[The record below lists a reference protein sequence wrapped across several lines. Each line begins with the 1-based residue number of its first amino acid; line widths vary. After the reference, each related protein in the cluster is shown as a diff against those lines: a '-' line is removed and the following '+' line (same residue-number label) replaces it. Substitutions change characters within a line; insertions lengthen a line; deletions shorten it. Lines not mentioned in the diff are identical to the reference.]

1 MLPVVAIVGRPNVGK
16 SSLFNQLTQTNDAL
30 VADFHG
36 LTRDRI
42 YGHLR
47 TDKSDI
53 ILIDTGGLDHDHG
66 DLSQVIKEQTDLAIE
81 ESDLIVMIVDGREG
95 LTNSDQE
102 IAQALRK
109 KNKSVLVAIN
119 KTEGM
124 NSQTMAADFYSLGF
138 KAMLSISALRGDHCE
153 ELISRILE
161 ILGMNQADS
170 GYQEIPEEKIS
181 IALIGRPNV
190 GKSTFINGLLKEE
203 RLLTENQPGTTRD
216 SIHIDYQ
223 FGNQDLI
230 LIDTAG
236 IRRKK
241 KVGEAIEKFS
251 IVKALQALDLSDAV
265 IVMIDGD
272 EGITDQDLSLIGLVL
287 NSGRAFIITINKYDL
302 LDEAAKEMVD
312 RQIKRKLKFAAYVDV
327 QFISAL
333 KRKHLKQTMN
343 GVLAAAK
350 NAMRTVPTSELSSL
364 IERLMETDPPPYI
377 QGRRIKLKYAHQG
390 GIQPPTFIIY
400 GNQTKK
406 LRDNYKKF
414 IERQIRSYFSF
425 MGTPIQLFFKD
436 SKNPFSDRKNKLSH
450 RQWKKRRRVIRLRKK
465 RS

>member
-42 YGHLR
+42 YGHLH

-109 KNKSVLVAIN
+109 KNKSVLLAVN

-138 KAMLSISALRGDHCE
+138 KAMLSISALRGDHCQ

-170 GYQEIPEEKIS
+170 GYQELPEEKIS

-216 SIHIDYQ
+216 TIHIDYQ

-272 EGITDQDLSLIGLVL
+272 EGITDQDLSLIGLVV

-333 KRKHLKQTMN
+333 KRRHLKQTMN

-364 IERLMETDPPPYI
+364 IEKLMETDPPPYV

-414 IERQIRSYFSF
+414 IESRIRSYFSF

-436 SKNPFSDRKNKLSH
+436 SKNPFADRKNKLSH

>member
-42 YGHLR
+42 YGHLH

-109 KNKSVLVAIN
+109 KNKSVLLAVN

-138 KAMLSISALRGDHCE
+138 KAMLSISALRGDHCQ

-170 GYQEIPEEKIS
+170 GYQELPEEKIS

-216 SIHIDYQ
+216 TIHIDYQ

-272 EGITDQDLSLIGLVL
+272 EGITDQDLSLIGLVV

-333 KRKHLKQTMN
+333 KRRHLKQTMN

-364 IERLMETDPPPYI
+364 IEKLMETDPPPYV

-414 IERQIRSYFSF
+414 IESRIRSYFSF

-436 SKNPFSDRKNKLSH
+436 SKNPFAERKNKLSH

>member
-42 YGHLR
+42 YGHLH

-109 KNKSVLVAIN
+109 KNKSVLLAIN

-138 KAMLSISALRGDHCE
+138 KAMLSISALRGDHCQ

-170 GYQEIPEEKIS
+170 GYQELPEEKIS

-216 SIHIDYQ
+216 TIHIDYQ

-272 EGITDQDLSLIGLVL
+272 EGITDQDLSLIGLVV
-287 NSGRAFIITINKYDL
+287 NSGRAFIITIYKYDL
-302 LDEAAKEMVD
+302 LDEAGKEMVD

-333 KRKHLKQTMN
+333 KRQHLKQTMN

-364 IERLMETDPPPYI
+364 IEKLMETDPPPYV

-414 IERQIRSYFSF
+414 IESRIRSYFSF

-436 SKNPFSDRKNKLSH
+436 SKNPFAERKNKLSH

>member
-42 YGHLR
+42 YGHLH

-109 KNKSVLVAIN
+109 KNKSVLLAVN

-138 KAMLSISALRGDHCE
+138 KAMLSISALRGDHCQ

-170 GYQEIPEEKIS
+170 GYQELPEEKIS

-216 SIHIDYQ
+216 TIHIDYQ

-241 KVGEAIEKFS
+241 KIGEVIEKFS

-272 EGITDQDLSLIGLVL
+272 EGITDQDLSLIGLVV

-333 KRKHLKQTMN
+333 KRRHLKQTMN

-364 IERLMETDPPPYI
+364 IEKLMETDPPPYV

-414 IERQIRSYFSF
+414 IESRIRSYFSF

-436 SKNPFSDRKNKLSH
+436 SKNPFAERKNKLSH

>member
-16 SSLFNQLTQTNDAL
+16 SSLFNQITQTNDAL

-42 YGHLR
+42 YGHLH
-47 TDKSDI
+47 TDESDI

-66 DLSQVIKEQTDLAIE
+66 DLSQIIKEQTDLAIE

-109 KNKSVLVAIN
+109 KNKSVLLAIN

-124 NSQTMAADFYSLGF
+124 NSQTMDADFYSLGF

-153 ELISRILE
+153 ELISQISE
-161 ILGMNQADS
+161 ILDVDQADS
-170 GYQEIPEEKIS
+170 GYQELPDEKIS

-216 SIHIDYQ
+216 SIYIDYQ
-223 FGNQDLI
+223 FGGQDLI

-241 KVGEAIEKFS
+241 KVGEVIEKFS
-251 IVKALQALDLSDAV
+251 IVKALQAVDVSDAV

-287 NSGRAFIITINKYDL
+287 NSGRAFTIAVNKYDL
-302 LDEAAKEMVD
+302 LDDEAQEMID
-312 RQIKRKLKFAAYVDV
+312 RQIKRRLKFAAFVDI

-333 KRKHLKQTMN
+333 KRKHLKQTMK

-350 NAMRTVPTSELSSL
+350 NAMQTVSTSELSKL
-364 IERLMETDPPPYI
+364 IERLMETDPPPYV

-406 LRDNYKKF
+406 LRGNYKKF
-414 IERQIRSYFSF
+414 IENQIRSRFSLL
-425 MGTPIQLFFKD
+425 GTPIELFFKD
-436 SKNPFSDRKNKLSH
+436 SKNPFSDRKNKLSS

>member
-42 YGHLR
+42 YGHLH

-109 KNKSVLVAIN
+109 KNKSVLLAIN

-138 KAMLSISALRGDHCE
+138 KAMLSISALRGDHCQ

-170 GYQEIPEEKIS
+170 GYQELPEEKIS

-216 SIHIDYQ
+216 TIHIDYQ

-333 KRKHLKQTMN
+333 KRQHLKQTMN

-364 IERLMETDPPPYI
+364 IERLMETDPPPYV

-414 IERQIRSYFSF
+414 IESQIRSYFSF

-436 SKNPFSDRKNKLSH
+436 SKNPFADRKNRLSN
-450 RQWKKRRRVIRLRKK
+450 RQWKKRRRVIRLRKR

>member
-42 YGHLR
+42 YGHLH
-47 TDKSDI
+47 TDESDI

-66 DLSQVIKEQTDLAIE
+66 DLSQIIKEQTDLAIE

-109 KNKSVLVAIN
+109 KNKSVLLAIN

-124 NSQTMAADFYSLGF
+124 NSQTMDADFYSLGF

-153 ELISRILE
+153 ELISQISE
-161 ILGMNQADS
+161 ILDVDQADS
-170 GYQEIPEEKIS
+170 GYQELPDEKIS

-216 SIHIDYQ
+216 SIYIDYQ
-223 FGNQDLI
+223 FGGQDLI

-241 KVGEAIEKFS
+241 KVGEVIEKFS
-251 IVKALQALDLSDAV
+251 IVKALQALDVSDAV

-287 NSGRAFIITINKYDL
+287 NSGRAFTIAVNKYDL
-302 LDEAAKEMVD
+302 LDDEAQEMID
-312 RQIKRKLKFAAYVDV
+312 RQIKRRLKFAAFVDI

-333 KRKHLKQTMN
+333 KRKHLKQTMK

-350 NAMRTVPTSELSSL
+350 NAMQTVSTSELSKL
-364 IERLMETDPPPYI
+364 IERLMETDPPPYV

-406 LRDNYKKF
+406 LRGNYKKF
-414 IERQIRSYFSF
+414 IENQIRSRFSF
-425 MGTPIQLFFKD
+425 LGTPIELFFKD
-436 SKNPFSDRKNKLSH
+436 SKNPFSDRKNKLSS

>member
-109 KNKSVLVAIN
+109 KNKSVLLAIN

-138 KAMLSISALRGDHCE
+138 KAMLSISALRGDHCQ

-364 IERLMETDPPPYI
+364 IERLMETDPPPYV

-414 IERQIRSYFSF
+414 IESQIRSYFSF

-436 SKNPFSDRKNKLSH
+436 SKNPFADRKNKLSH

>member
-102 IAQALRK
+102 IAHALRK

-364 IERLMETDPPPYI
+364 IERLMETDPPPYV

>member
-42 YGHLR
+42 YGHLH

-109 KNKSVLVAIN
+109 KNKSVLLAIN

-138 KAMLSISALRGDHCE
+138 KAMLSISALRGDHCQ

-170 GYQEIPEEKIS
+170 GYQELPEEKIS

-216 SIHIDYQ
+216 TIHIDYQ

-272 EGITDQDLSLIGLVL
+272 EGITDQDLSLIGLVV

-333 KRKHLKQTMN
+333 KRRHLKQTMN

-364 IERLMETDPPPYI
+364 IEKLMETDPPPYV

-414 IERQIRSYFSF
+414 IESRIRSYFSF

-436 SKNPFSDRKNKLSH
+436 SKNPFAERKNKLSH

>member
-102 IAQALRK
+102 IAHALRK

>member
-42 YGHLR
+42 YGHLH

-109 KNKSVLVAIN
+109 KNKSVLLAIN

-138 KAMLSISALRGDHCE
+138 KAMLSISALRGDHCQ

-161 ILGMNQADS
+161 ILGMDQADS
-170 GYQEIPEEKIS
+170 GYQELPEEKIS

-216 SIHIDYQ
+216 TIHIDYQ

-241 KVGEAIEKFS
+241 KVGETIEKFS

-333 KRKHLKQTMN
+333 KRQHLKQTMN

-364 IERLMETDPPPYI
+364 IEKLMETDPPPYV

-414 IERQIRSYFSF
+414 IESRIRSYFSF

-436 SKNPFSDRKNKLSH
+436 SKNPFADRKNKLSH

>member
-66 DLSQVIKEQTDLAIE
+66 DLSQVIKEQTELAIE

-109 KNKSVLVAIN
+109 KNKSVLLAIN

-138 KAMLSISALRGDHCE
+138 KEMLSISALRGDHCQ

-170 GYQEIPEEKIS
+170 GYQELPEEKIS

-241 KVGEAIEKFS
+241 KVGETIEKFS

-265 IVMIDGD
+265 IIMIDGD

-333 KRKHLKQTMN
+333 KRQHLKQTMN

-364 IERLMETDPPPYI
+364 IERLMETDPPPYV

-414 IERQIRSYFSF
+414 IESQIRSYFSF

-436 SKNPFSDRKNKLSH
+436 SKNPFADRKNRLSN
-450 RQWKKRRRVIRLRKK
+450 RQWKKRRRVIRLRKR

>member
-42 YGHLR
+42 YGHLH

-109 KNKSVLVAIN
+109 KNKSVLLAIN

-138 KAMLSISALRGDHCE
+138 KAMLSISALRGDHCQ

-170 GYQEIPEEKIS
+170 GYQELPEEKIS

-216 SIHIDYQ
+216 TIHIDYQ

-241 KVGEAIEKFS
+241 KVGEVIEKFS

-272 EGITDQDLSLIGLVL
+272 EGITDQDLSLIGLVV

-364 IERLMETDPPPYI
+364 IERLMETDPPPYV

>member
-109 KNKSVLVAIN
+109 KNKSVLLAIN

-161 ILGMNQADS
+161 ILGMNQDDS
-170 GYQEIPEEKIS
+170 GYQELPEEKIS

-241 KVGEAIEKFS
+241 KVGEGIEKFS

-364 IERLMETDPPPYI
+364 IERLMETDPPPYV

-414 IERQIRSYFSF
+414 IESQIRSYFSF

>member
-109 KNKSVLVAIN
+109 KNKAVLLAIN

-161 ILGMNQADS
+161 ILGMNQDDS
-170 GYQEIPEEKIS
+170 GYQELPEEKIS

-241 KVGEAIEKFS
+241 KVGEGIEKFS

-364 IERLMETDPPPYI
+364 IERLMETDPPPYV

>member
-109 KNKSVLVAIN
+109 KNKAVLLAIN

-161 ILGMNQADS
+161 ILGMNQDDS
-170 GYQEIPEEKIS
+170 GYQELPEEKIS

-241 KVGEAIEKFS
+241 KVGEGIEKFS

-333 KRKHLKQTMN
+333 KRRHLKQTMN

-364 IERLMETDPPPYI
+364 IEKLMETDPPPYV

-414 IERQIRSYFSF
+414 IESRIRSYFSF

-436 SKNPFSDRKNKLSH
+436 SKNPFAERKNKLSH

>member
-1 MLPVVAIVGRPNVGK
+1 
-16 SSLFNQLTQTNDAL
+16 
-30 VADFHG
+30 
-36 LTRDRI
+36 
-42 YGHLR
+42 
-47 TDKSDI
+47 
-53 ILIDTGGLDHDHG
+53 
-66 DLSQVIKEQTDLAIE
+66 
-81 ESDLIVMIVDGREG
+81 MIVDGREG

-109 KNKSVLVAIN
+109 KNKSVLLAIN

-161 ILGMNQADS
+161 ILGMNQDDS
-170 GYQEIPEEKIS
+170 GYQELPEEKIS

-241 KVGEAIEKFS
+241 KVGEGIEKFS

-364 IERLMETDPPPYI
+364 IERLMETDPPPYV

-414 IERQIRSYFSF
+414 IESQIRSYFSF

>member
-42 YGHLR
+42 YGHLH

-109 KNKSVLVAIN
+109 KNKSVLLAIN

-138 KAMLSISALRGDHCE
+138 KAMLSISALRGDHCQ

-170 GYQEIPEEKIS
+170 GYQELPEEKIS

-216 SIHIDYQ
+216 TIHIDYQ

-272 EGITDQDLSLIGLVL
+272 EGITDQDLSLIGLVV

-333 KRKHLKQTMN
+333 KRRHLKQTMN

-364 IERLMETDPPPYI
+364 IEKLMETDPPPYV

-414 IERQIRSYFSF
+414 IESRIRSYFSF

-436 SKNPFSDRKNKLSH
+436 SKNPFADRKNKLSH